1 MIRADRRSGN
11 SSFALCLTLLAFTG
25 TCVAQEAK
33 PQTVTLSGQLVCS
46 VCWFE
51 ADRKTA
57 AFGTP
62 EDITCARDCA
72 DKGIPSAVAVKQ
84 GDDYKLYLIE
94 LEQLKKDR
102 AEWVNGFGRQVEIIG
117 RVSSKQGKDYV
128 SLDSFKFLPAS
139 LSSTTQQPSSLGTEV
154 ELSLKDLSGID
165 QRLSAS
171 RGRVVVLNF
180 WATWCV
186 PCRKEMP
193 DLAAIQ
199 NEYAA
204 FGVQVVGAS
213 ADQLADRDKVIQFI
227 KQSKVNFPVWL
238 GANTEDMR
246 RFGVGPGLPATVI
259 IGRDGKI
266 AALYP
271 GVIKQAELKKELD
284 RLLGAGAVA
293 IAREKPAAKTGPQD
307 VSLVPS

>member
-1 MIRADRRSGN
+1 MKPTFLRIMLLCVLALASAVSGFGQE
-11 SSFALCLTLLAFTG
+11 SKGVPATLT
-25 TCVAQEAK
+25 
-33 PQTVTLSGQLVCS
+33 GQMVCS

-51 ADRKTA
+51 ADRKTTPYGNA
-57 AFGTP
+57 A
-62 EDITCARDCA
+62 DMTCAQDCA
-72 DKGIPSAVAVKQ
+72 DKGIPPAIAVKEAE
-84 GDDYKLYLIE
+84 GFSLYIVQE
-94 LEQLKKDR
+94 GAFRKPGKDWMDFMGKQVKASGR
-102 AEWVNGFGRQVEIIG
+102 AHDEKEKHYIRIDALTV
-117 RVSSKQGKDYV
+117 VSS
-128 SLDSFKFLPAS
+128 
-139 LSSTTQQPSSLGTEV
+139 STDAAQNSVVGTEA
-154 ELSLKDLSGID
+154 ELSLRDLSGIE
-165 QRLSAS
+165 QKLSAF

-199 NEYAA
+199 NDYAA

-213 ADQLADRDKVIQFI
+213 GDQFAEREKVIQFI
-227 KQSKVNFPVWL
+227 KQTKINFPVWL
-238 GANTEDMR
+238 GATTEDMR

-271 GVIKQAELKKELD
+271 SVIKQAELKKELD
-284 RLLGAGAVA
+284 RLLGTGAVA
-293 IAREKPAAKTGPQD
+293 FTREKPAPQD

>member
-1 MIRADRRSGN
+1 MKP
-11 SSFALCLTLLAFTG
+11 TLLRILLLTAMSLASA
-25 TCVAQEAK
+25 VSAAAQESKGA
-33 PQTVTLSGQLVCS
+33 PATLTGQMVCS

-51 ADRKTA
+51 ADRKTTPYGNA
-57 AFGTP
+57 A
-62 EDITCARDCA
+62 DMTCAQECA
-72 DKGIPSAVAVKQ
+72 DKGIPPAIAVKEADGFSLHIVQ
-84 GDDYKLYLIE
+84 EGKFKKPEKDWMDLIGK
-94 LEQLKKDR
+94 QVKVSGR
-102 AEWVNGFGRQVEIIG
+102 AYDEKEKHYIRIDALTV
-117 RVSSKQGKDYV
+117 VSS
-128 SLDSFKFLPAS
+128 SPEA
-139 LSSTTQQPSSLGTEV
+139 TQNSVVGSEA
-154 ELSLKDLSGID
+154 ELSLRDLSGIE
-165 QRLSAS
+165 QRLSAF

-199 NEYAA
+199 NDYAA

-213 ADQLADRDKVIQFI
+213 GDQFAEREKVIQFI
-227 KQSKVNFPVWL
+227 KQTKINFPVWL
-238 GANTEDMR
+238 GATTEDMR

-266 AALYP
+266 AVLYP

-284 RLLGAGAVA
+284 RLLGTGVVAAV
-293 IAREKPAAKTGPQD
+293 REAKTQSND